1 MQPVLIFAVGFF
13 CTLLCAAFYVI
24 HFIEIRRINKKYE
37 QHQQEKIKELAFQ
50 ASHPEANKSSIQQF
64 TIATR

>member
-37 QHQQEKIKELAFQ
+37 QHQREKIKQPAFQ
-50 ASHPEANKSSIQQF
+50 GSHSEANKPSIQQF
-64 TIATR
+64 TVIAR